1 MAHRGRIPPDLIGAL
16 RGIGYESHLFALDQD
31 ARDPEL
37 ARLIK
42 ALAVAGF
49 CSMNI
54 MLLSLSV
61 WSGADAGSRQAFH
74 LISALLALPAVVY
87 SGRVFYASAWSALRH
102 GRTNMDVPIS
112 IGVSLAFAL
121 SLYDTLHN
129 APHAY
134 FDAATSLL
142 FFLLIGRTLDHVMRE
157 RARSAVA
164 GLARLA
170 PLAPRSSG
178 TGGHSTFPC
187 LRSSPGQRCSSPR
200 ASGSRST
207 AWSSMACPNSTARSS
222 RASPLPEGGPRR
234 QGPGGRDEPHG
245 AADGQGD
252 GKG

>member
-1 MAHRGRIPPDLIGAL
+1 MQVAT
-16 RGIGYESHLFALDQD
+16 
-31 ARDPEL
+31 DPEL
-37 ARLIK
+37 ARLVK

-49 CSMNI
+49 CAMNI
-54 MLLSLSV
+54 MMLSLSV
-61 WSGADAGSRQAFH
+61 WSGADASSRKAFH
-74 LISALLALPAVVY
+74 LISALLALPALIY

-112 IGVSLAFAL
+112 IGVALAFAL

-170 PLAPRSSG
+170 PRGATILRDGRPLYVPVSEIEPGATVLVAAGERVPVDGVVEHGMSELDCSLVSG
-178 TGGHSTFPC
+178 ES
-187 LRSSPGQRCSSPR
+187 
-200 ASGSRST
+200 A
-207 AWSSMACPNSTARSS
+207 
-222 RASPLPEGGPRR
+222 
-234 QGPGGRDEPHG
+234 PGGLPPMKRSG
-245 AADGQGD
+245 RV
-252 GKG
+252 